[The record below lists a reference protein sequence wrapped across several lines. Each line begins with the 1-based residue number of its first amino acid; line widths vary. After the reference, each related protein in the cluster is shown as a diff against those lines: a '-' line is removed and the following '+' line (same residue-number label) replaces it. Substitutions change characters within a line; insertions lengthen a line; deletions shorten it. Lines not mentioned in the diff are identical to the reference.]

1 MSIDNPLF
9 EGKLIRLDPIDHE
22 KDPEI
27 VSRWKHNA
35 GFMRLMYTDAMRP
48 LSVWQVKKKLE
59 ELEKSIEEE
68 KNILHFRIRTCS
80 DDRLVGF
87 AELFWI
93 S

>member
-1 MSIDNPLF
+1 
-9 EGKLIRLDPIDHE
+9 
-22 KDPEI
+22 
-27 VSRWKHNA
+27 
-35 GFMRLMYTDAMRP
+35 MYTDAMRP